1 MLIGWIYP
9 DLGCHVLLADEM
21 GLGKTLQVLS
31 LLHAK
36 PVKNKPALVVC
47 PASVVPGRVRWRG
60 FSLPRLFRS

>member
-1 MLIGWIYP
+1 MDRIL

-47 PASVVPGRVRWRG
+47 PASVVPVWQGEVER